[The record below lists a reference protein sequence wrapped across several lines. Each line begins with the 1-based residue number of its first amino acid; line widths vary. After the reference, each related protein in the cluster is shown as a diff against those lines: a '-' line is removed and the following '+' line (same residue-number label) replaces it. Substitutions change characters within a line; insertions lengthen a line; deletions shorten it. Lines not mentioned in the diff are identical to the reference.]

1 MDGSVG
7 KKCLAIYVLDVLE
20 QRDKG
25 GREVGGRRGERKEG
39 QGRKKE
45 GAMIT

>member
-25 GREVGGRRGERKEG
+25 GREVGGRGEKEKKGKEG
-39 QGRKKE
+39 RRK
-45 GAMIT
+45 GL